1 MLLAMKL
8 NLHFLPARSGESAE
22 LVRIFG
28 DAQLLRH
35 PSGRWELRGG
45 TAHDRLEAKEWI
57 SLFCHEAVFA
67 HEAPRPAVSYR
78 PFRPCLR
85 SNGFGRD

>member
-1 MLLAMKL
+1 MKL
-8 NLHFLPARSGESAE
+8 NLHLLPARSGESAE

-28 DAQLLRH
+28 DAQLFQH

-45 TAHDRLEAKEWI
+45 TTHDRLEAKEWI
-57 SLFCHEAVFA
+57 SLFCHEAVFSP
-67 HEAPRPAVSYR
+67 EPVRAPVSSR

>member
-67 HEAPRPAVSYR
+67 HEAPRPAVSHR

-85 SNGFGRD
+85 SNEFGRD